1 MHSFRRIQAE
11 GWWGQRTT
19 TSSNLK
25 PICLPNGWNCKHS
38 RINFN
43 HMLIFKSNY
52 LKCITFWSCGGFFFR
67 LKTGTCDAVWPTSFL
82 LWPGFNSSHRRLG
95 PKWMPWLTSE
105 VLSVEHGKKQPTNT
119 RLATADE
126 LWTHRRHAHNTPASS
141 SESGRGTTKTSW
153 VLNSVIKK
161 DATLALHRHYCRE
174 SDEKV
179 DTTFSYMTVNRTERG
194 ELFPIALVSTLNA
207 QRRDRRGFSLLTF
220 CKKANKTC

>member
-52 LKCITFWSCGGFFFR
+52 LKCITFWSCGVFFFR

-161 DATLALHRHYCRE
+161 MPRWHFTDIIAESQMRRLTPHSHIWPLTGQSVASCFPSLSSLRWTHR
-174 SDEKV
+174 DETGV
-179 DTTFSYMTVNRTERG
+179 DFLS
-194 ELFPIALVSTLNA
+194 
-207 QRRDRRGFSLLTF
+207 
-220 CKKANKTC
+220 